1 MPKRAFVELSNC
13 RIVAFCHALHVNYF
27 YIILASRLN
36 KGIAEDGKKNS
47 KKSRDFILSCGIF
60 FVSLQQSFS
69 GRRESQRCPR
79 CIHEKHQIK
88 KLKIL

>member
-36 KGIAEDGKKNS
+36 KGIAEDGKKNL
-47 KKSRDFILSCGIF
+47 KK
-60 FVSLQQSFS
+60 
-69 GRRESQRCPR
+69 
-79 CIHEKHQIK
+79 K
-88 KLKIL
+88 